1 MSIYVQ
7 NEHGTIEISSKAIAT
22 IVGAAATENFGVV
35 GMASRQQ
42 VRDGINEILNKE
54 NYTRGIVVRPEEN
67 NSFAVDVY
75 IIVSYGVK
83 ISEVSYNVQ
92 ERVTYRL
99 SHSLGLIPNSVN
111 VYVQSVL
118 VPKNDN

>member
-22 IVGAAATENFGVV
+22 IVGAAVTENFGVV

-54 NYTRGIVVRPEEN
+54 NYTKGIVVRPEEN
-67 NSFAVDVY
+67 NSFTVDVY

-99 SHSLGLIPNSVN
+99 SHSLGLVPNSVN
-111 VYVQSVL
+111 VYVQSVW
-118 VPKNDN
+118 VSENS